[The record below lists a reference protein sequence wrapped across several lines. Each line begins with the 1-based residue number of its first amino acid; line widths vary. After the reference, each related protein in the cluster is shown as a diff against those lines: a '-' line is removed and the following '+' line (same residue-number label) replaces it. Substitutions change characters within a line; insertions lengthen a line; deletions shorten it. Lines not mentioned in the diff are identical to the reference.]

1 MKKLLMLF
9 GVVAMIHT
17 TGAFGEIS
25 YTCYVD
31 YDCDDGSGVAG
42 QYEFEYN
49 TRYYIRTIPEN
60 TVCSKSGSRFSHWAV
75 TANVSNGTTFSPVAY
90 PGESYS
96 VGGCDANNRLTF
108 TAVYVSN
115 GATTSKPYVDD
126 QIATR
131 QVKIPAANPSNTNIG
146 DTVITYTNVAGG
158 GVIGE
163 RQLFT
168 GENTYTA
175 GDANK
180 LITASALNERF
191 TNLPTTDTTKLQCA
205 NQDDGCTLWTIV
217 DQTAYMC
224 KPMGASAT
232 VSSEC
237 CTGVLTSAGKC
248 GCAKKSDC
256 GSGETCSSGNCVSGF
271 GPIGPIFPQY

>member
-9 GVVAMIHT
+9 GVVALIHT
-17 TGAFGEIS
+17 TGAFGGFQ

-42 QYEFEYN
+42 HYEIVYN
-49 TRYYIRTIPEN
+49 TDYYIRTIPEN

-75 TANVSNGTTFSPVAY
+75 TANVSNETMFSPVAY
-90 PGESYS
+90 PGESYN
-96 VGGCDANNRLTF
+96 VGGCDENNRLTF
-108 TAVYVSN
+108 TAVFVSN
-115 GATTSKPYVDD
+115 AATTSKPYVDD

-146 DTVITYTNVAGG
+146 NTVITYTNVAGG

-163 RQLFT
+163 RQLYT
-168 GENTYTA
+168 GGSYSVD
-175 GDANK
+175 DANK

-232 VSSEC
+232 VPSEC
-237 CTGVLTSAGKC
+237 CAGVLTGAGEC
-248 GCAKKSDC
+248 GCAKNSDC
-256 GSGETCSSGNCVSGF
+256 GSGKTCSNGNCVSG
-271 GPIGPIFPQY
+271 GLVPIFH